1 MNMGKVRRKV
11 RFALAYELG
20 LYSYIPRVPPIF
32 EMENEK
38 YLWKRSLM
46 LCGAPTAVRNWGYR
60 SASGSPAAVA
70 Q

>member
-38 YLWKRSLM
+38 YFRNFSSESDAPRSGM
-46 LCGAPTAVRNWGYR
+46 MAYR
-60 SASGSPAAVA
+60 KDTD
-70 Q
+70 

>member
-1 MNMGKVRRKV
+1 MGKVRRKV

-38 YLWKRSLM
+38 YFRDGPFM
-46 LCGAPTAVRNWGYR
+46 LCGVPTGVRNRGYR
-60 SASGSPAAVA
+60 SASGTLVAVA
-70 Q
+70 R